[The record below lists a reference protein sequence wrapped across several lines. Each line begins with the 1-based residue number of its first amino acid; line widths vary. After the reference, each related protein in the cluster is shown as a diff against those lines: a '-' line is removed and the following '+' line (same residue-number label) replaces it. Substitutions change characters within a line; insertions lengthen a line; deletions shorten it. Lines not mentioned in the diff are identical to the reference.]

1 MTETSVAYKQNT
13 VTVELENE
21 AIIKTETI
29 VVDSPTPDAKIV
41 TITAEPPVK
50 DAKGVVIVAVAL
62 GVIILIIVGLCFKK
76 FALRQKQQVIELEEQ
91 IKRAKNV
98 VEPKD
103 PSKDLNV
110 LVAAQAKQNYNMVN
124 RDSIMPE
131 DVIQYEPQY
140 DPNNDFKIFGVG
152 DQKTGGI
159 QDMKEKMNMADAK
172 EQDSSSESEID
183 TNRDANQP
191 MGVKQYNQAQH
202 MAKETVLEGSS
213 SQEGLT
219 VGGST
224 GGKSSENLHNNNDL
238 PENKEIHSSSE
249 EDN

>member
-1 MTETSVAYKQNT
+1 
-13 VTVELENE
+13 
-21 AIIKTETI
+21 
-29 VVDSPTPDAKIV
+29 
-41 TITAEPPVK
+41 
-50 DAKGVVIVAVAL
+50 
-62 GVIILIIVGLCFKK
+62 
-76 FALRQKQQVIELEEQ
+76 
-91 IKRAKNV
+91 
-98 VEPKD
+98 
-103 PSKDLNV
+103 
-110 LVAAQAKQNYNMVN
+110 
-124 RDSIMPE
+124 MPE

-159 QDMKEKMNMADAK
+159 QDMKEKMNMADEK
-172 EQDSSSESEID
+172 DQDSSSESEMD
-183 TNRDANQP
+183 TNRGNQP

-224 GGKSSENLHNNNDL
+224 GGKSSENLNNNNDL

-249 EDN
+249 EEDIWFPSKTKLVNLKGVNLIKLDRAIPNMIQWIENIN